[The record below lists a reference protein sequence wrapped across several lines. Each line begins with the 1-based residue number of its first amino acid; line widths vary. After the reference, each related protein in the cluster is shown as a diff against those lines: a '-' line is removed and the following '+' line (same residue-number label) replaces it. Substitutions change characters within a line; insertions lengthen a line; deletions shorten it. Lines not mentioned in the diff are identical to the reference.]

1 MYIKKSVTV
10 GETAEILLQ
19 EKIKKKKQHMT
30 LRETDERVYVRKY

>member
-19 EKIKKKKQHMT
+19 EKIKKKKKT
-30 LRETDERVYVRKY
+30 TYDIKRD